1 VVRRFRDRLEP
12 AKIQRVIRGFGWA
25 MIGVGG
31 IIVSR
36 AVFHLQFS

>member
-12 AKIQRVIRGFGWA
+12 AKIQRLVRGFGWA
-25 MIGVGG
+25 MIGIGAV
-31 IIVSR
+31 IMSR